1 MMNWEQT
8 RDLIEEAVYNYF
20 GESLKDIQWTLLED
34 VWRGLNYQQI
44 SQKNHLSVNYI
55 RGDLAPK
62 LWQKLSLA
70 LGRSITK
77 SNFKQIVSNLN
88 ADFPFSE
95 TFNASTLD
103 PAPTDYPPLNGFLP
117 PDSPHYQERIEPL
130 ARQILAQ
137 PGAYLALQAPQGM
150 GKNHCLRRLTHWAQS
165 QEYQTLYLNWSQAEP
180 DALVN
185 WPNFLQWLSIK
196 FAKLLNFNSLYYPG
210 QNQRLFGSHDEFNSF
225 LEDSILSRLTQPF
238 LLILDDVD
246 ALFGNW
252 EIASRLGRMVN
263 SWHEQSRSS
272 HRWQGFRLALAYSP
286 EFPQFWTMDH
296 ALFPGAVTL
305 ELEDFSMTQVETLI
319 QKSSILLT
327 PEQRRELITLVGG
340 HPDLLSQA
348 LYALKYRGQSP
359 DAFLSQAPTLGG
371 VYASHLHAKAR
382 QLQGVPDLLPLWR
395 SLVWSNRPVAANSLG
410 FRVLT
415 YLGLIQWHGNE
426 VMIKNDLYRRFFQR
440 IDPDLAP

>member
-150 GKNHCLRRLTHWAQS
+150 GKTHCLRRLTHWAQS

-185 WPNFLQWLSIK
+185 WPLFLEWLGVKI
-196 FAKLLNFNSLYYPG
+196 ANSLNIQMSYYPS
-210 QNQRLFGSHDEFNSF
+210 QERRLFRSQDDLNQF
-225 LEDSILSRLTQPF
+225 LEDQVLPRLLQPF
-238 LLILDDVD
+238 LLILDDVE
-246 ALFGNW
+246 ALFDFP
-252 EIASRLGRMVN
+252 EITFRFGRLFN
-263 SWHEQSRSS
+263 SWHEKS
-272 HRWQGFRLALAYSP
+272 HFSPRWQALRLLFAYSP
-286 EFPQFWTMDH
+286 ESPQFWTVDH
-296 ALFPGAVTL
+296 ALFAGAVTL
-305 ELEDFSMTQVETLI
+305 ELDDFSITQIETLI
-319 QKSSILLT
+319 QQSSILLT
-327 PEQRRELITLVGG
+327 PEQRRELMELVGG
-340 HPDLLSQA
+340 HPYLLSQA
-348 LYALKYRGQSP
+348 LYALKRRRQSP
-359 DAFLSQAPTLGG
+359 DAFLS
-371 VYASHLHAKAR
+371 
-382 QLQGVPDLLPLWR
+382 
-395 SLVWSNRPVAANSLG
+395 
-410 FRVLT
+410 
-415 YLGLIQWHGNE
+415 
-426 VMIKNDLYRRFFQR
+426 
-440 IDPDLAP
+440 